1 MTVSIGRVHDKTTIR
16 NSATMYKRV
25 DRASVLGNP
34 YYMYSEAQRDKVCDE
49 YAIWFSKQMSN
60 KESKVYSEIE
70 TLTSIAINYN
80 LELLCHCAPKRCHA
94 ETIKAAIDKA
104 VESYKTE

>member
-1 MTVSIGRVHDKTTIR
+1 MTVSIGRVHDQNTIR
-16 NSATMYKRV
+16 NNAIIYKRV

-34 YYMYSEAQRDKVCDE
+34 YYMHSEAQRDTVCDE
-49 YAIWFSKQMSN
+49 YETWFSDQMSN
-60 KESKVYSEIE
+60 KESYVYSEIE
-70 TLTSIAINYN
+70 TLTSIAINYD